1 MKKFYLFD
9 DYLYDFSNKYISPKL
24 CFLTPDHVSLIR
36 IIPILFIY
44 KSIIEK
50 KKPILFVSMIIS
62 VILDIYDG
70 SIARE
75 CKKTS
80 KFGSDLDLFMDM
92 IHHVLIY
99 YYMIILYFPNIKY
112 KTPIIISIAL
122 IWYISSK
129 YIFILDDKH
138 DSKNFGF
145 IYDTISQNTIL
156 KNFIEYFIIQRK
168 L

>member
-1 MKKFYLFD
+1 MKKFYLLD
-9 DYLYDFSNKYISPKL
+9 NYLYDFSNKYISPHL

-44 KSIIEK
+44 KSILEK
-50 KKPILFVSMIIS
+50 KKSMLFMSMITS

-80 KFGSDLDLFMDM
+80 KFGSELDLFMDT

-112 KTPIIISIAL
+112 KLAIVFL
-122 IWYISSK
+122 IMIVLYVMSK
-129 YIFILDDKH
+129 HVLVLDDKH
-138 DSKNFGF
+138 DAKNFRTVYEF
-145 IYDTISQNTIL
+145 FNDNTIL